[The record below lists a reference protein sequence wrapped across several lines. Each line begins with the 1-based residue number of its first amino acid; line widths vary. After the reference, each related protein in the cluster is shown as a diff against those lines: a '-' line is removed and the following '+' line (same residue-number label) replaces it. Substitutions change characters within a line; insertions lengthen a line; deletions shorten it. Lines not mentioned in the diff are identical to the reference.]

1 MLNLSLFSF
10 SSQNHSTMNIT
21 CVVEFLLDGHP
32 EAVTVWIA
40 VLLLSVQGG
49 WPVLGAHHTDVVE
62 GLRQHHHHR
71 HLEWRGY
78 CDTEISD
85 RDLRVVVIIKAIMN
99 TFSCQTI
106 AQKSTRV
113 VSMVPWVTM

>member
-1 MLNLSLFSF
+1 MLNLSLFSS
-10 SSQNHSTMNIT
+10 SSQKHSSVNIT

-71 HLEWRGY
+71 HLAWR
-78 CDTEISD
+78 DI
-85 RDLRVVVIIKAIMN
+85 VIQKYLIDFGDKEVKLSN